1 MKAVILAGG
10 KGTRLRPYTISIP
23 KPLVPLGEDPIIE
36 IILRQLEKSGI
47 KHVNIALGYLAELL
61 KAYFSQL
68 NHRYNMEISF
78 SQETEPLGTIGPI
91 KKIAGL
97 DETFLVLNGDILTTL
112 SFKDLIDFHKR
123 EGAIATLAV
132 HSRKVEIDYGV
143 IDISQDLKILKHRE
157 KPVLEY
163 MVGMGICVFEPG
175 ILDYIPENG
184 KYDVPDLIRCLIE
197 NGQKISAY
205 VSDDY
210 WMDIG
215 RPDDYEKAINDYTTS
230 SVKFVR

>member
-10 KGTRLRPYTISIP
+10 KGTRLRPYTVFIP
-23 KPLVPLGEDPIIE
+23 KPLVPLGEDSIIE
-36 IILRQLEKSGI
+36 IILRQLEKNDI
-47 KHVNIALGYLAELL
+47 EHVYIALGYLAELL

-68 NHRYNMEISF
+68 NHKYKMEISF
-78 SQETEPLGTIGPI
+78 SHEEEPLGTIGPI
-91 KKIAGL
+91 KRISGL

-123 EGAIATLAV
+123 QGTIATVAV

-143 IDISQDLKILKHRE
+143 IDVSRDLRILKHRE

-163 MVGMGICVFEPG
+163 MVGMGICVFEPK
-175 ILDYIPENG
+175 ILDYIPENR
-184 KYDVPDLIRCLIE
+184 KYDIPDLISCLIE

-215 RPDDYEKAINDYTTS
+215 RPDDYEQAVKDYTAS
-230 SVKFVR
+230 PVKFIT